1 MWKIIVFVLAFSF
14 LVLMLM
20 LRSIVLPLKA
30 VLMNLLS
37 IGAAY
42 GVLIAVFQWGWLDGL
57 AGFQSLGALDTLTP
71 PLVLA
76 VVFGLSMDYE
86 VFLLSRIKER
96 YDEHGDNRRA
106 VAEGLAS
113 SASVITSAALIMVC
127 VFSVFVLT
135 GVPSIKQLGLGNAVA
150 IAIDAT
156 LVRLILVPAA
166 MQLLGRWNWWLPGWL
181 DRLLPHVGL
190 EGAAPKRGRHQ
201 RDQSSPRAPR
211 LPRVIWQEPA
221 KGGYPD
227 RSFLGLPG
235 IDRMGAGRKGL
246 IPYSPMGY
254 LTELEMTEGS
264 LGHSTFA
271 MPASPWFANSSGL
284 ISAGM
289 LAVIGDAA
297 LGSVVHSLVE
307 AGQGMTTAE
316 LSMSFLRPVVPRG
329 GAAVTGSGQLIHRGR
344 TMGISEAF
352 LFDSEDQLISH
363 GTTRCSVFPP
373 VDPIPE
379 PPDLDATP
387 YDDAVPGSSPDD
399 PLRQPVQGEVLA
411 QEEFDDR
418 DGLEILRALVGRASS
433 RARRSTTSPGS
444 DSSRPRRGST
454 VTALPCSKWLST
466 SAGTIQGGFTAMLAE
481 SAMTSAA
488 FSTAAADTAVAPLDF
503 KVNYLRPVFP
513 DGNDLIARAR
523 ILHRG
528 RTLVIAAA
536 EITNSEG
543 KQVALATGSSM
554 YLPGRPANLVG
565 VELGS
570 ASSDPE
576 DDPGA

>member
-1 MWKIIVFVLAFSF
+1 M
-14 LVLMLM
+14 
-20 LRSIVLPLKA
+20 
-30 VLMNLLS
+30 
-37 IGAAY
+37 
-42 GVLIAVFQWGWLDGL
+42 
-57 AGFQSLGALDTLTP
+57 
-71 PLVLA
+71 
-76 VVFGLSMDYE
+76 
-86 VFLLSRIKER
+86 
-96 YDEHGDNRRA
+96 
-106 VAEGLAS
+106 
-113 SASVITSAALIMVC
+113 
-127 VFSVFVLT
+127 
-135 GVPSIKQLGLGNAVA
+135 
-150 IAIDAT
+150 
-156 LVRLILVPAA
+156 
-166 MQLLGRWNWWLPGWL
+166 
-181 DRLLPHVGL
+181 
-190 EGAAPKRGRHQ
+190 
-201 RDQSSPRAPR
+201 
-211 LPRVIWQEPA
+211 IWQEPA

-235 IDRMGAGRKGL
+235 IDRMGAGRRGL

-264 LGHSTFA
+264 LGHSTFS

-297 LGSVVHSLVE
+297 LGSVVHSSVE

-316 LSMSFLRPVVPRG
+316 LSMSFLRPVIPRD
-329 GAAVTGSGQLIHRGR
+329 GAPVTGSGQLIHRGR

-363 GTTRCSVFPP
+363 GTTRCTIFPP

-379 PPDLDATP
+379 PPDLEAP
-387 YDDAVPGSSPDD
+387 PHENAVPGSSPDD
-399 PLRQPVQGEVLA
+399 PLRRPIEGEVLS
-411 QEEFDDR
+411 QDEFENR
-418 DGLEILRALVGRASS
+418 DGLTILRALAAEELPRPPIHHLTGLRLVEAEEGR
-433 RARRSTTSPGS
+433 
-444 DSSRPRRGST
+444 T

-481 SAMTSAA
+481 SAMTSAV
-488 FSTAAADTAVAPLDF
+488 FSTAGEDTAVAPLDF

-513 DGNDLIARAR
+513 DGNDLIASAR

-528 RTLVIAAA
+528 RTLVIAAV

-570 ASSDPE
+570 GSSDPE